1 MLTFFSFK
9 DPSLPS
15 LMRDLDRSS
24 FQESARKVQPPTAG
38 PTTTWTQQVCKMMA
52 FIATFCGSGLFIF
65 TYFWGLG
72 SLIKMKFLDQAQGF
86 GCRECSHLRM
96 SRLGLPNPE
105 P

>member
-38 PTTTWTQQVCKMMA
+38 PTTTCTPTVCKIIA
-52 FIATFCGSGLFIF
+52 FMATFWWFRAIYF

-72 SLIKMKFLDQAQGF
+72 SLIQMKFLDQAQGF
-86 GCRECSHLRM
+86 RV
-96 SRLGLPNPE
+96 
-105 P
+105 